1 MCPTTPCKFPALS
14 VSHWD
19 RLGRFDEAVPDLF
32 EELQTIGNAERLD
45 LLANSAHGPILRFS
59 FRGRKPHVSTD
70 NGHGERRAKRA
81 RSSVW
86 FGDPRSRRSLE
97 QRPLNWLRYLDR

>member
-45 LLANSAHGPILRFS
+45 LLANRAHGPILRFS
-59 FRGRKPHVSTD
+59 FRRRKPHVSTD
-70 NGHGERRAKRA
+70 NASA
-81 RSSVW
+81 
-86 FGDPRSRRSLE
+86 
-97 QRPLNWLRYLDR
+97 QRPAQPVR